1 MSVFRIQKTKNYTV
15 MSNYHLR
22 DKNLSLK
29 AKGLLSLMLSLP
41 EDWDYSIGGLAS
53 ICKENKTAVTTA
65 LKELKT
71 YGYLIT
77 TKLNPNETPTGR
89 IDYAYDIF
97 ETPQDA
103 EQFRTGRAAVEESA
117 PAEAEESESAS
128 DDEFADLV
136 GTNIVGSNTESESQI
151 SKKQIAENLI
161 SVIPTQLNIDNK
173 YIDKQNTDEIKT
185 DECLL
190 SDMAVLKTEIRK
202 FFSNQNLQGNP
213 DSFFEYYCSTMNLNE
228 FIKKYRI
235 LAHKWSDREYV
246 DMPIVMY
253 DDDAREQIESLLPR
267 DLVDRIES
275 ELADSGCMQIKYS
288 TYKQLSAYVD
298 DDLL

>member
-22 DKNLSLK
+22 DTNLSLK

-41 EDWDYSIGGLAS
+41 DDWDYSIGGLAS
-53 ICKENKTAVTTA
+53 ICKENKTAITTA

-71 YGYLIT
+71 FGYLVT
-77 TKLNPNETPTGR
+77 TKLNPNETSTGR

-103 EQFRTGRAAVEESA
+103 EQFRTGNQR
-117 PAEAEESESAS
+117 PAEPESDSESE
-128 DDEFADLV
+128 FVDLV
-136 GTNIVGSNTESESQI
+136 EPAETDASNSKSEIQI

-173 YIDKQNTDEIKT
+173 YIDKQNTEESKT
-185 DECLL
+185 DECML
-190 SDMAVLKTEIRK
+190 SDTAVLQSEVRK

-213 DSFFEYYCSTMNLNE
+213 DSFFEYYCQTMDLSE

-235 LAHKWSDREYV
+235 LAFKWSDREFV

-253 DDDAREQIESLLPR
+253 DDDAREQIESLLPA

-275 ELADSGCMQIKYS
+275 ELVDSGCMQIKYS
-288 TYKQLSAYVD
+288 TYKRLSTYLSD
-298 DDLL
+298 DML